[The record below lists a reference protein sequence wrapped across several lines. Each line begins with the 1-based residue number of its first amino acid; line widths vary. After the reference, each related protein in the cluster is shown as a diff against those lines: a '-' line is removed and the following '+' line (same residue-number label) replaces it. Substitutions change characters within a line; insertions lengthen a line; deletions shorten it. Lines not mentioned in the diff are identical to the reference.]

1 MEMGNLQEL
10 IEVKKVDLI
19 KLAEKYGFRH
29 QQVLRL
35 SQDIDILI
43 NIFININKNGIEV
56 SDIVYNTTCCEMM
69 NND

>member
-1 MEMGNLQEL
+1 MEMEKLQEL
-10 IEVKKVDLI
+10 IEEKKIDLI

-43 NIFININKNGIEV
+43 NLFIYTKCKTEQNLYIYTRNYGRV
-56 SDIVYNTTCCEMM
+56 
-69 NND
+69 

>member
-1 MEMGNLQEL
+1 MEMEKLQEL
-10 IEVKKVDLI
+10 IEEKKIDLI

-43 NIFININKNGIEV
+43 NLFIYTKCKTE
-56 SDIVYNTTCCEMM
+56 
-69 NND
+69 

>member
-1 MEMGNLQEL
+1 MEMGKLQEL
-10 IEVKKVDLI
+10 IEEKKIDLI

-43 NIFININKNGIEV
+43 NLFINIK
-56 SDIVYNTTCCEMM
+56 CKMK
-69 NND
+69 